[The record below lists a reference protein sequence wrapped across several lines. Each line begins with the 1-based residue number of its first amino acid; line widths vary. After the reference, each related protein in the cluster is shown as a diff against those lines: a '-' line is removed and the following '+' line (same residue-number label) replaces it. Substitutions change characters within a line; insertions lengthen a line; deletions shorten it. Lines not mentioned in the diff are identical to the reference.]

1 MKEALSMILVLT
13 MVLALAL
20 PAMAEEITPAKGDAS
35 QNVNATY
42 TGETV
47 TAGTTYYVT
56 ITWDADN
63 SNTLAYTG
71 KQGTYTWSGEN
82 MKYTDTTPESAKAK
96 WAGAATY
103 KVTVSNQSNAE
114 VIASVAA
121 SETKYG
127 ITVSNT
133 GDTTA
138 TLGRADKDLKDKI
151 PEAAARDDMT
161 GTATT
166 LVTTY
171 TYDATKATGDPTAA
185 EVKDGT
191 DGNKY
196 VQIGTITVTISHN

>member
-1 MKEALSMILVLT
+1 
-13 MVLALAL
+13 
-20 PAMAEEITPAKGDAS
+20 
-35 QNVNATY
+35 
-42 TGETV
+42 
-47 TAGTTYYVT
+47 
-56 ITWDADN
+56 
-63 SNTLAYTG
+63 
-71 KQGTYTWSGEN
+71 
-82 MKYTDTTPESAKAK
+82 MKYTDTTPDSAQAK
-96 WAGAATY
+96 WAGVATY

-114 VIASVAA
+114 VTASVAA

-138 TLGRADKDLKDKI
+138 NLDRADKDLKDKI
-151 PEAAARDDMT
+151 PEAAAKDDMT

-171 TYDATKATGDPTAA
+171 TYSTASATGDPTAA

-196 VQIGTITVTISHN
+196 VQIGTITVTLTHK

>member
-1 MKEALSMILVLT
+1 MKKALSMILVLT

-114 VIASVAA
+114 VTASVAA
-121 SETKYG
+121 SKTKYG
-127 ITVSNT
+127 ITVSST
-133 GDTTA
+133 GKTSD
-138 TLGRADKDLKDKI
+138 TLGRADDKLKDNI
-151 PEAAARDDMT
+151 DEAAKNQT
-161 GTATT
+161 EGTATT

>member
-1 MKEALSMILVLT
+1 MKKALSMILVLT

-114 VIASVAA
+114 VTASVAA

-127 ITVSNT
+127 ITVSST
-133 GDTTA
+133 GKTSD
-138 TLGRADKDLKDKI
+138 TLGRADDKLKDNI
-151 PEAAARDDMT
+151 DEAAKNQT
-161 GTATT
+161 EGTATT